1 MIAPSEGRLRAIV
14 EHPAIADTH
23 HIDRQRYTLAP
34 DVPRP
39 ARRHGLITAGGAVAV
54 GLVDRLALL
63 LAMLAGMC
71 VLVGPPVS
79 EHSLE
84 RAAVVTVIAAGVA
97 ALVAIAAH

>member
-1 MIAPSEGRLRAIV
+1 MRSSSTRRSQTPTTSTGSDTPSR
-14 EHPAIADTH
+14 
-23 HIDRQRYTLAP
+23 P

-84 RAAVVTVIAAGVA
+84 RAAVVTASVDTQIRP
-97 ALVAIAAH
+97 LVDT